1 MNIYKCDKLERYTYS
16 KEVLEKRDKNWFENE
31 FRNLTMELIERANQ
45 TTLYSSENEEL
56 FQEKKENELEIRRR
70 IMQLTNF
77 LLEKNFD

>member
-31 FRNLTMELIERANQ
+31 FRSLTMELIERANQ
-45 TTLYSSENEEL
+45 TTLFSSESEEL
-56 FQEKKENELEIRRR
+56 FYEKKENELEIRRR

>member
-31 FRNLTMELIERANQ
+31 FRSLTMELIERANQ

>member
-1 MNIYKCDKLERYTYS
+1 MHRYKCDKLERYVYS
-16 KEVLEKRDKNWFENE
+16 EEVLKTRDRNWFENE
-31 FRNLTMELIERANQ
+31 FRSLTMELIERANQ

>member
-1 MNIYKCDKLERYTYS
+1 MNRYKCDKLERYVYN
-16 KEVLEKRDKNWFENE
+16 KEVLKTRDRNWFENE